1 MKNLNL
7 SRYALS
13 VYVAAILLAGC
24 GGSSG
29 TSPQSNA
36 IIPSARLQRLE
47 LTRPAHG
54 GAFSATYSGTNHRS
68 GSCLPGRAPL
78 RIKFRGPGNASYLH
92 RSRERGKITF
102 EGGPQGMC
110 GSFSGKATLTSSG
123 NRLDSINMRLSG
135 YPSEG
140 ATYTVIGGTGKFANA
155 TGTGTVIFQYLS
167 GYEYSYVWSGTL
179 YY

>member
-1 MKNLNL
+1 M
-7 SRYALS
+7 
-13 VYVAAILLAGC
+13 
-24 GGSSG
+24 
-29 TSPQSNA
+29 
-36 IIPSARLQRLE
+36 
-47 LTRPAHG
+47 
-54 GAFSATYSGTNHRS
+54 
-68 GSCLPGRAPL
+68 
-78 RIKFRGPGNASYLH
+78 
-92 RSRERGKITF
+92 
-102 EGGPQGMC
+102 
-110 GSFSGKATLTSSG
+110 TSSG